1 MIDRRPL
8 RVLAPGVVLLGLMGC
23 AAPEGSN
30 TTNGNATPRPPIAL
44 TGTERAAIRETSIER
59 LETLALSPEPQLRA
73 NAMEGLRWVPQ
84 RAEPLLRAGLADE
97 NPGVRFAATMTAG
110 RLGLRSLLPQVEPLR
125 VDNDPH
131 VRLAA
136 IYTLTKLGQTSDQQ
150 PLAAA
155 LRSFDVRLRS
165 QAAFILGELG
175 EESAAPMLLEA
186 ARRAPATGSIAER
199 ALFDLQAAEARVK
212 LGDAT
217 ATDAIVSAL
226 YPATVEGF
234 EAAVLAAQI
243 IGEQNIRD
251 ATSQLV
257 TIVEARVPEPG
268 GPTDWR
274 QQSAARPHLY
284 PIELR
289 LAAATSLAQLG
300 FRDGG
305 PVAEQALRDPSP
317 LVRAQAATLL
327 GELGGP
333 GDLQQLATLLDASE
347 PQVQAAVAAAF
358 LRALQ
363 SERPRR

>member
-1 MIDRRPL
+1 M
-8 RVLAPGVVLLGLMGC
+8 
-23 AAPEGSN
+23 
-30 TTNGNATPRPPIAL
+30 TTGR
-44 TGTERAAIRETSIER
+44 
-59 LETLALSPEPQLRA
+59 LALQA
-73 NAMEGLRWVPQ
+73 
-84 RAEPLLRAGLADE
+84 
-97 NPGVRFAATMTAG
+97 
-110 RLGLRSLLPQVEPLR
+110 LLPQVEPLR
-125 VDNDPH
+125 ADNDPN

-136 IYTLTKLGQTSDQQ
+136 IYTLTRLGRTPDQQ

-155 LRSFDVRLRS
+155 LRSPDVRLRS

-175 EESAAPMLLEA
+175 EASAAPMLLEA
-186 ARRAPATGSIAER
+186 ARRAPATGSIAQR

-212 LGDAT
+212 LGDQT
-217 ATDAIVSAL
+217 AADAIVSAL
-226 YPATVEGF
+226 YPATIEGF

-243 IGEQNIRD
+243 IGEQNIRA

-257 TIVEARVPEPG
+257 AMVESRVPQPG

-274 QQSAARPHLY
+274 QQAENLPHLY

-305 PVAEQALRDPSP
+305 PVAREALGNPNP

-327 GELGGP
+327 GELATP
-333 GDLQQLATLLDASE
+333 ADLDQLASMLDAPE
-347 PQVQAAVAAAF
+347 PQVQAAAATAF

-363 SERPRR
+363 SERRRG